1 MLECQ
6 VTSNIPILNYIM
18 GCCGS
23 SSSSYKGPKYGSRG
37 HKDDEVTVVD
47 LQGKSKG
54 GCAMCC
60 FQCLMC
66 CTSMNSLLKSQGI
79 TPDGRKEDFVRAEE
93 RKMQHQMKSPSVTFP
108 NFVKG
113 IQTRH
118 ITYPN
123 HTDGFENDALLYTPA
138 TPEVECST
146 TKPIIVYIH
155 GGGWVVGDA
164 KTLTY
169 DPLCKKLCQKLD
181 CYILSVNYRMA
192 PEHPYPVPLEDCYSV
207 LSWLG
212 NMKLSQ
218 DFVPEVVDRNR
229 VILMG
234 DSAGGNLAAATAMLW
249 RDRGLAGITVVH
261 QVLLYPCFC
270 TRPLTESRTN
280 AALSNK
286 AMLLKPW
293 MMDFYE
299 RMYTPDGKT
308 VEDMSNDPYVNCTSA
323 NDLTMLP
330 PITGLVGGADIL
342 RDEGVAYFV
351 KVAREGNGVDVEW
364 RQWDYAIH
372 GFCVFPGKD
381 ADNAL
386 AYITERLRPYMDP
399 VSNV

>member
-1 MLECQ
+1 MLFPMPH
-6 VTSNIPILNYIM
+6 VL
-18 GCCGS
+18 
-23 SSSSYKGPKYGSRG
+23 
-37 HKDDEVTVVD
+37 HFDE
-47 LQGKSKG
+47 L
-54 GCAMCC
+54 
-60 FQCLMC
+60 
-66 CTSMNSLLKSQGI
+66 
-79 TPDGRKEDFVRAEE
+79 
-93 RKMQHQMKSPSVTFP
+93 PSE
-108 NFVKG
+108 
-113 IQTRH
+113 ITRH
-118 ITYPN
+118 HSRWKKGRFRPSRRAKDAASNEISFSYISQFCQRYPN
-123 HTDGFENDALLYTPA
+123 KTYHLSQPYRRVRERCLAVHTSSARGRLQHDKTDHSLYSWWRLGRWRCQNTYLR
-138 TPEVECST
+138 S
-146 TKPIIVYIH
+146 
-155 GGGWVVGDA
+155 VVQ
-164 KTLTY
+164 KTV
-169 DPLCKKLCQKLD
+169 QKLD

-218 DFVPEVVDRNR
+218 DFVPEVVDRQR

-280 AALSNK
+280 AALGNK

-323 NDLTMLP
+323 NDVTMLP

-386 AYITERLRPYMDP
+386 AYIIERLHPYMDP